1 MKGYET
7 LHYPFIYYHLP
18 LKNHESEVPFYKNIY
33 PFFNMKNEISIAKTF
48 KAWLWKY
55 NLLLACMKND
65 ISVLSMI
72 TSGGNF
78 DVDSICENEN
88 WPMKEAPICKICMD
102 NEVDLVL
109 LPCGH
114 LISCVNCA
122 HKLKDCP
129 VCRQFIKRIVRT
141 FMPWNF
147 LSQVFLT

>member
-1 MKGYET
+1 
-7 LHYPFIYYHLP
+7 
-18 LKNHESEVPFYKNIY
+18 
-33 PFFNMKNEISIAKTF
+33 
-48 KAWLWKY
+48 
-55 NLLLACMKND
+55 MKND

-78 DVDSICENEN
+78 DVDSIRENEN
-88 WPMKEAPICKICMD
+88 RQMKDAPICKICMD

-129 VCRQFIKRIVRT
+129 VCRHFIKRIVRT
-141 FMPWNF
+141 FMP
-147 LSQVFLT
+147 

>member
-1 MKGYET
+1 
-7 LHYPFIYYHLP
+7 
-18 LKNHESEVPFYKNIY
+18 
-33 PFFNMKNEISIAKTF
+33 
-48 KAWLWKY
+48 
-55 NLLLACMKND
+55 MKND

-88 WPMKEAPICKICMD
+88 RPMKEAPICKSMD

-129 VCRQFIKRIVRT
+129 VCRHFIKRIVRT
-141 FMPWNF
+141 FMP
-147 LSQVFLT
+147 